1 MRHEYE
7 IVEHPHLEYLNL
19 FLVKMAHRRLH
30 LHREFEICMVL
41 DGEITVYTTGKTT
54 VLKKEDVILLN
65 PRQVHAFH
73 SMTENALIL
82 SIQVMPGAFEK
93 IWPGIRYAELET
105 LCLSEPRYQGETLEH
120 LRELFYRLGI
130 AYSWPTITFFPDF
143 FSASRSIR
151 QSSSVRHTGFST
163 STFIPFFSAF
173 TVCSACI

>member
-19 FLVKMAHRRLH
+19 FLVKLIHRRLH

-41 DGEITVYTTGKTT
+41 EGEVTVYTTGKTA

-73 SMTENALIL
+73 SMTENALLL

-93 IWPGIRYAELET
+93 ICQGIRYTEFDT
-105 LCLSEPRYQGETLEH
+105 LCLSEPEYQGETLDH
-120 LRELFYRLGI
+120 LRELFTGWGSLIMRNNLITNFSVWHISMRYSGRSFGSIPGI
-130 AYSWPTITFFPDF
+130 SLQKG
-143 FSASRSIR
+143 RR
-151 QSSSVRHTGFST
+151 
-163 STFIPFFSAF
+163 
-173 TVCSACI
+173 